1 MAHFVE
7 QAKFTT
13 SQRENSNEKE
23 SLQARNG
30 THDER
35 WFRACS
41 KHSHAIDDADPG
53 PKHNSSSATESICCP
68 TAIVGQT
75 ARKQQP
81 GPCIL
86 GPVFDDSE
94 RGQQQSVNQSEQHFG
109 NAAIGPDVPFQQ
121 LNSQQHFRSER
132 QPVFFD
138 PEFAERRG

>member
-1 MAHFVE
+1 LAHFVE

-30 THDER
+30 TRYER

-41 KHSHAIDDADPG
+41 KHSHAIDYANPG
-53 PKHNSSSATESICCP
+53 PKHNSISTTESICCP
-68 TAIVGQT
+68 AAIVGQT

-81 GPCIL
+81 GSCIL
-86 GPVFDDSE
+86 GPVLDGSE

-109 NAAIGPDVPFQQ
+109 NAAI
-121 LNSQQHFRSER
+121 
-132 QPVFFD
+132 
-138 PEFAERRG
+138 